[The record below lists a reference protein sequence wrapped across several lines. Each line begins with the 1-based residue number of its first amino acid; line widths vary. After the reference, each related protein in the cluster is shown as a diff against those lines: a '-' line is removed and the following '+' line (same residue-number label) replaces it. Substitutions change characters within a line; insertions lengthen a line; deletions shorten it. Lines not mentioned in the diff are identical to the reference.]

1 MFLMILLKRWVL
13 LYSLN
18 ISIIIVSYSQFP
30 YRYALIRHTFVVS
43 LHQKQIKRIKMDKKK
58 EQVIL
63 KLNKIKGWANDIITR
78 SKKMEQLLESI
89 NKTNPDIQDLTMFI
103 DIGDAR
109 YGAELLIANI
119 EDAIDDIERK

>member
-1 MFLMILLKRWVL
+1 
-13 LYSLN
+13 
-18 ISIIIVSYSQFP
+18 
-30 YRYALIRHTFVVS
+30 
-43 LHQKQIKRIKMDKKK
+43 MDKKK

>member
-1 MFLMILLKRWVL
+1 
-13 LYSLN
+13 
-18 ISIIIVSYSQFP
+18 
-30 YRYALIRHTFVVS
+30 
-43 LHQKQIKRIKMDKKK
+43 MDKKK

-63 KLNKIKGWANDIITR
+63 KLNKIKGWANDIIMR

-119 EDAIDDIERK
+119 EDAIDDIERRFI

>member
-1 MFLMILLKRWVL
+1 MILLKRWVL

-30 YRYALIRHTFVVS
+30 YRYALIRRTFVVS

-63 KLNKIKGWANDIITR
+63 KLNKIKGWANDIIMR